1 MDDKLRLKIERLK
14 KSTQNVLS
22 AKNESQRDAAERF
35 MSERAQELEDEQAV
49 IAGWL
54 ADADAYINSTMP
66 GINGDADHEY
76 NREWCDRLDDYQL
89 IGDTLDAAWSA
100 FLHSRDAA

>member
-22 AKNESQRDAAERF
+22 AKNEAQRDAAERF
-35 MSERAQELEDEQAV
+35 MSERAQEIEDEQAS

-66 GINGDADHEY
+66 DINGDADHEY
-76 NREWCDRLDDYQL
+76 NREWLERLNDYQV
-89 IGDTLDAAWSA
+89 IGDTLNAAWAA
-100 FLHSRDAA
+100 FEGRREAA